1 MQELLAKI
9 IEMDANARRIK
20 QAAEQDKLNSE
31 AEIEELRQKIY
42 DDYIKRAKERVE
54 KNIAVDRQL
63 AQEEYDAYKEQAER
77 IKTGL
82 NESYKQNKDR
92 WVCDI
97 VNNVISG

>member
-63 AQEEYDAYKEQAER
+63 AQEEYDAYKDQAER
-77 IKTGL
+77 IKTEL

-92 WVCDI
+92 WVSEI